1 MRPFSTRSP
10 SDDSTAGSTVTEP
23 IIATATTMIA
33 PMPSAVKMLRPAK
46 NMPAIATMT
55 VDPAMRTAR
64 PELAAA
70 ISMAS
75 ILLAPLARSSRS
87 RRR

>member
-1 MRPFSTRSP
+1 
-10 SDDSTAGSTVTEP
+10 VTDP

-46 NMPAIATMT
+46 NIPAMAIMTVEPAIS
-55 VDPAMRTAR
+55 TAR

-70 ISMAS
+70 VWTAS
-75 ILLAPLARSSRS
+75 SLLAPFARSSRS